1 MGGQRARTLATTG
14 LPIVDLNLYHW
25 LRPCRSLVATTPR
38 VRAASTTSF
47 PISRP
52 LVALHSKSEALEV
65 LQKHFLVERTHMKI
79 KENLETCITL
89 GLNLFINKI
98 FV

>member
-14 LPIVDLNLYHW
+14 LPTVDLNLYHW
-25 LRPCRSLVATTPR
+25 LCPCRSLVATTPR

-79 KENLETCITL
+79 KENSETCIAPEFD
-89 GLNLFINKI
+89 LFITKI
-98 FV
+98 IV